1 MPDRAAKAFIAALL
15 VLAIGFVGLRYIREV
30 PRLGIEALMG
40 RKERHVDL
48 AALVL
53 QVRDLSRLETAAM
66 RVMHMST
73 ATQSYGAVP
82 NALGGDSL
90 TFMAVGDV
98 IAGIDLASVRREDV
112 RLEPDGTLVMKLP
125 PPQVLVTRVDNQLS
139 QVVSRKTGVLR
150 RSDNQLE
157 SRARAYA
164 ETGIRQEALAKGI
177 LPMARANA
185 EKKLSDFLHTLG
197 FQKVRFEPGVLSEAK
212 NPLL

>member
-1 MPDRAAKAFIAALL
+1 
-15 VLAIGFVGLRYIREV
+15 
-30 PRLGIEALMG
+30 
-40 RKERHVDL
+40 
-48 AALVL
+48 
-53 QVRDLSRLETAAM
+53 
-66 RVMHMST
+66 MST

-82 NALGGDSL
+82 NSLAGDSL

-212 NPLL
+212 NPLH